1 MTQST
6 QRNQNKDRKKCSQ
19 GFRTFYFFRLNAS
32 TDQSGSC
39 ARQNLNPSA
48 KIQKSARELSA
59 IHWAFTGDCGRLNY
73 TAQTPLLW
81 FFCNLL
87 CCINFWFAV
96 QIVGLLV
103 EYIQKSTGNRV
114 NSPCD
119 ITAMRAI
126 CVKFSHNARIES
138 KQLAL
143 YYTQAFCLRCARCM
157 RCVWLET
164 MLSTDRDL
172 KWVTTH
178 VYKINSKLKLRSEVW
193 SPLTTPGLESSKLY
207 NPSGLSTRRRR
218 GCTSAGYV
226 LLPASRVS
234 NTKIHYKL
242 DNIYS
247 QNLTVT
253 SSSFYLCSKIKDNI
267 PMLPIVINSF
277 FKYLSVIGCY
287 HPIRQ
292 AIPLGT
298 GRNAEHRN
306 AECGAGMPN
315 PGMPN
320 PQRWNAEFVK
330 CIKRHSV

>member
-6 QRNQNKDRKKCSQ
+6 QCNQNKDCKKCSQ
-19 GFRTFYFFRLNAS
+19 AFRTFYFFRLNAS

-39 ARQNLNPSA
+39 ERQNLNPSA
-48 KIQKSARELSA
+48 KIPKSARELSA

-96 QIVGLLV
+96 LV

-143 YYTQAFCLRCARCM
+143 YYAQAFCLRCARCT

-164 MLSTDRDL
+164 TLLTDRDL

-178 VYKINSKLKLRSEVW
+178 VYKKKLETKTTIWGLVTFNNTRSGKQQALQPLRPVQ
-193 SPLTTPGLESSKLY
+193 T
-207 NPSGLSTRRRR
+207 
-218 GCTSAGYV
+218 
-226 LLPASRVS
+226 
-234 NTKIHYKL
+234 
-242 DNIYS
+242 
-247 QNLTVT
+247 
-253 SSSFYLCSKIKDNI
+253 
-267 PMLPIVINSF
+267 
-277 FKYLSVIGCY
+277 
-287 HPIRQ
+287 
-292 AIPLGT
+292 
-298 GRNAEHRN
+298 
-306 AECGAGMPN
+306 
-315 PGMPN
+315 
-320 PQRWNAEFVK
+320 
-330 CIKRHSV
+330 

>member
-6 QRNQNKDRKKCSQ
+6 QCNQNKDCKKCSQ
-19 GFRTFYFFRLNAS
+19 AFRTFYFFRLNAS

-39 ARQNLNPSA
+39 ERQNLNPSA
-48 KIQKSARELSA
+48 KIPKSARELSA

-126 CVKFSHNARIES
+126 CVKFSHNARIQS

-172 KWVTTH
+172 KWVTN
-178 VYKINSKLKLRSEVW
+178 YPCIQNKLETKTTIWGLVAFNNTRSGKQQALQPLRPVQ
-193 SPLTTPGLESSKLY
+193 T
-207 NPSGLSTRRRR
+207 
-218 GCTSAGYV
+218 
-226 LLPASRVS
+226 
-234 NTKIHYKL
+234 
-242 DNIYS
+242 
-247 QNLTVT
+247 
-253 SSSFYLCSKIKDNI
+253 
-267 PMLPIVINSF
+267 
-277 FKYLSVIGCY
+277 
-287 HPIRQ
+287 
-292 AIPLGT
+292 
-298 GRNAEHRN
+298 
-306 AECGAGMPN
+306 
-315 PGMPN
+315 
-320 PQRWNAEFVK
+320 
-330 CIKRHSV
+330 